1 MLGNLVLVHFETNFQ
16 QKTDVLFIK
25 TPPNLNSKLN
35 KLVVTNYN
43 IRPKRVLK
51 ACLIFTVNI
60 RKNCAHHAKGHGK
73 IGLKVVFCV
82 PFCLISLV
90 PFETF
95 WMQNCT
101 ENLCA

>member
-1 MLGNLVLVHFETNFQ
+1 MLENLVLVHFETNSQ

-25 TPPNLNSKLN
+25 KPPPNLNSKLN

-82 PFCLISLV
+82 HFV
-90 PFETF
+90 
-95 WMQNCT
+95 
-101 ENLCA
+101 